1 MATFQRILWSFI
13 LLLQVGVLGLK
24 GYAQGHEPYVHF
36 VATPQPV
43 VMEMLKMARVTQNDI
58 LYDLGCGDGRIV
70 ITAAKVFGSRGVGV
84 DIDPVLI
91 QESQENARKA
101 GVTDRVKFIQ
111 QDLFQTDI
119 SEATVVTLYLLPDLN
134 LKLRPKLFKELKPG
148 TRIVS
153 HEFDMG
159 DWKYER
165 MGTVYNSKIYYN
177 FNVPDVKDLNF
188 YYWVIPAN
196 AAGEWQWTMSRSPEN
211 REYILRIGQKFQEIS
226 GRVKFGK
233 QESPIEEA
241 LLAGDQLSFMFR
253 EEVDGQKVVMRFN
266 GRISQDTIQGN
277 VEVQGGPL
285 AGDYQWNAKR
295 NF

>member
-13 LLLQVGVLGLK
+13 LLLQVGGLGIK
-24 GYAQGHEPYVHF
+24 GYAQESELYVHF

-43 VMEMLKMARVTQNDI
+43 VMEILKMARVTQNDI

-84 DIDPVLI
+84 DIDPVRI
-91 QESQENARKA
+91 QESEENARKA
-101 GVTDRVKFIQ
+101 GVIDRVKFIQ

-119 SEATVVTLYLLPDLN
+119 SEATVVTLYLLPELN
-134 LKLRPKLFKELKPG
+134 LQLRPKLFNELKPG

-177 FNVPDVKDLNF
+177 FDMPDVKDLNF

-196 AAGEWQWTMSRSPEN
+196 AAGEWQWTMSRSMEK
-211 REYILRIGQKFQEIS
+211 REYTLRIGQIFQEIS
-226 GRVKFGK
+226 GKVKFGK
-233 QESPIEEA
+233 QESHIEEA
-241 LLAGDQLSFMFR
+241 LLAGDHLSFMFR
-253 EEVDGQKVVMRFN
+253 EEVDGQKAVMRFK

-277 VEVQGGPL
+277 VEVQGGPI
-285 AGDYQWNAKR
+285 AGNYQWNAKR